1 MSKKDGVGV
10 LGTPVNA
17 CYNHIMSLPKVYEP
31 GKYEANTYELWE
43 KSGVFTANPRSNKSH
58 FSISMPPPNETGT
71 LHVGHALFITLQD
84 ILIRHARQ
92 TGKDALWLPGTD
104 HAALATNAII
114 EKHLTEQGTDK
125 HAIGREE
132 FLRRTK
138 EFVGD
143 SRNTINSQLR
153 AMGASCD
160 WSRQRYTLDP
170 MLSRCVNEVFV
181 KMYND
186 GLIYRGHR
194 IVNWD
199 PNLETT
205 VSDDEVI
212 HKEEQGTFYTLQYGP
227 FQIGTARPETK
238 FGDKY
243 VVMHPDDERYKQYQ
257 HGDTFEAEWINGPVR
272 ATVIKDEAVDP
283 KFGTGV
289 MTITPWHD
297 HTDFEI
303 AERHGLEKEQIIG
316 FDGKLLAIAGE
327 FKGMS
332 IEQARPKIVEKL
344 KHKGL
349 LVKQDDN
356 YHHSLAFNDR
366 GKGLIEPQIK
376 EQWFVDVNRPAVEW
390 KGLKRSFKEILRTV
404 IDDGDI
410 KIVPKRFEKV
420 YFHWIDNLRDWNISR
435 QIWWGHQV
443 PVWYK
448 KRDIEEKDEIYVGVT
463 EPEGQGWRRDP
474 DTLDTWF
481 SSALWT
487 WSTLINPDLAEDYH
501 LSLEELLK
509 RSPDYQA
516 YHPTSVME
524 TGWDILFFWVARM
537 ILATTYATGQVPF
550 KTVYLHGLVR
560 TETGRKMSKS
570 DPETIIDPL
579 EVIPEYGTDALR
591 LALVSGVNAGQDSRL
606 GRSKIKDNRN
616 FCNKLWNVARYIETA
631 GEGGGP
637 PEPNSPADHWILN
650 KLSILTDKNSNDID
664 NFRFSEA
671 YQQLYHFVWDDLAD
685 WYIEASK
692 TEPNSA
698 VLRQVLE
705 STLILLHPFAP
716 FITET
721 IWRQLGHGEL
731 LAAEQLPKPAKADKA
746 EAAKF
751 EELKEIISQA
761 RHLAAVTGAS
771 RPRLFFRQ
779 ADILEEQ
786 GELVE
791 RLGRLGAV
799 SESSSARSGGLRL
812 INTKHEVWLGIDKQT
827 AQKYADKLKQ
837 QLADRQQA
845 VKRLEER
852 LGNKSYVERA
862 PKELVEE
869 TKSQLETEKTSLK
882 TLKSELESFQKSL
895 G

>member
-1 MSKKDGVGV
+1 MLKKDGVGS

-17 CYNHIMSLPKVYEP
+17 CYTSNMSLPKVYEP
-31 GKYEANTYELWE
+31 GKYEADTYELWE
-43 KSGVFTANPRSNKSH
+43 KSGVFTANPRSNKPH

-84 ILIRHARQ
+84 ILVRHARQ

-104 HAALATNAII
+104 HAALPVNAIM
-114 EKHLTEQGTDK
+114 EKQLAEEGTDK
-125 HAIGREE
+125 HKVGREE

-170 MLSRCVNEVFV
+170 MLNRCVNEVFT

-199 PNLETT
+199 PKLETT

-272 ATVIKDEAVDP
+272 ATVIKDGAVDP

-297 HTDFEI
+297 HTDFDI

-316 FDGKLLAIAGE
+316 FDGKLLPIAGE
-327 FKGMS
+327 FEGMT
-332 IEQARPKIVEKL
+332 IDEARPKIVEKL
-344 KHKGL
+344 KSKNL
-349 LVKQDDN
+349 LVKEDGN
-356 YHHSLAFNDR
+356 YKHNLALNDR

-420 YFHWIDNLRDWNISR
+420 YFHWIDNLRDWNVSR

-448 KRDIEEKDEIYVGVT
+448 DEQTYVGVT
-463 EPEGQGWRRDP
+463 EPAGQGWQRDP

-487 WSTLINPDLAEDYH
+487 WSTLLNPDLAGDYH
-501 LSLEELLK
+501 LSLEDLLA
-509 RSPDYQA
+509 RSPDFQA

-616 FCNKLWNVARYIETA
+616 FCNKLWNVARYIEGLERGAGTA
-631 GEGGGP
+631 
-637 PEPNSPADHWILN
+637 EPKTPADHWILN
-650 KLSILTDKNSNDID
+650 KLSILADRNSKNLE
-664 NFRFSEA
+664 NFRFSEV

-692 TEPNSA
+692 TEPN
-698 VLRQVLE
+698 VPLLRHVLE
-705 STLILLHPFAP
+705 STLLLLHPFTP

-721 IWRQLGHGEL
+721 IWCQLGHEESLAGQQL
-731 LAAEQLPKPAKADKA
+731 LKPAGADKA

-751 EELKEIISQA
+751 EELKEIISEA

-771 RPRLFFRQ
+771 RPRLYYRD
-779 ADILEEQ
+779 AKVLEEQ
-786 GELVE
+786 GELAE

-799 SESSSARSGGLRL
+799 SESSGPRSGGLRL
-812 INTKHEVWLGIDKQT
+812 VSTKHEVWLDIDNQT

-837 QLADRQQA
+837 QLSERQLA
-845 VKRLEER
+845 VKRLEDR
-852 LGNKSYVERA
+852 LGNKSYIEKA
-862 PKELVEE
+862 PKDLVEE
-869 TKSQLETEKTSLK
+869 TKQNLEEEKSSLK
-882 TLKSELESFQKSL
+882 TLESELESFQKSL
-895 G
+895 V